1 MMRQLLRYSMMW
13 VVLCAMNT
21 TFAQEPVPT
30 RQEWSFSG
38 LSGEYDKAQLRRGLQ
53 VYEEKCRACH
63 GMKYLTFRTL
73 TKPGGPE
80 LTTEDAKN
88 LASGYVF
95 PIIQDDGQPGERD
108 GTLNDSFISP
118 YLNDQEARHLNNGAL
133 PVDLS
138 YIVRARTYDRG
149 FPQFLLD
156 AFIPYTEQGADYL
169 FALLTGY
176 LPDDPEL
183 KANRYYP
190 GGVINMPKPLADG
203 EIEWQSES
211 HVAQTEEQYARDVTA
226 FLTWAADPDLTARKH
241 QGMYVMG
248 YLAIMLALL
257 WMMLRMKRRA
267 QQ

>member
-1 MMRQLLRYSMMW
+1 MRQLLRYRMLW
-13 VVLCAMNT
+13 IVFFAMGSA
-21 TFAQEPVPT
+21 FAQDVVPT
-30 RQEWSFSG
+30 RQDWSFSG
-38 LSGEYDKAQLRRGLQ
+38 LTGNYDKEQLRRGLQ

-63 GMKYLTFRTL
+63 SMKYLTFRTL
-73 TKPGGPE
+73 TKPDGPE
-80 LTTEDAKN
+80 LTTEEAKS

-95 PIIQDDGQPGERD
+95 PTIQDDGQPGERD

-118 YLNDQEARHLNNGAL
+118 YLNEQEARYLNNGAL

-156 AFIPYTEQGADYL
+156 AFIPYSEQGADYL

-176 LPDDPEL
+176 LPDDPEM

-203 EIEWQSES
+203 EIEWQAEP
-211 HVAQTEEQYARDVTA
+211 HIAQTEEQYARDGTA
-226 FLTWAADPDLTARKH
+226 LVVWADDPERQART
-241 QGMYVMG
+241 QRGIYVMG
-248 YLAIMLALL
+248 YLAIVQALL
-257 WMMLRMKRRA
+257 WTLRRMKRRA
-267 QQ
+267 QN